1 MTEIDEKTKATDT
14 DTVASTNASTTEKIQ
29 TLSFQKEEEEDVGKL
44 EESTIKVSFMIFFF

>member
-29 TLSFQKEEEEDVGKL
+29 TLSFQKGGEEDVGKL